1 MKIPHIKKMTMT
13 VLIGLGFIGYAFTY
27 AESSLKNI
35 VAAKT
40 SKTAAV
46 KKSAIAITLKDISLE
61 NVEFDF
67 NEAAIRSSSYQELDR
82 VAKLLVDNK
91 GALKIS
97 GHADNIGAYVYNW
110 NLSKK
115 RADSVKAYLKSK
127 GADVER
133 IAATE
138 FGDTKPV
145 ASNKTAEGR
154 QKNRRVE
161 MDFL

>member
-1 MKIPHIKKMTMT
+1 MRTMHIKKTAMAA
-13 VLIGLGFIGYAFTY
+13 LLGIGFAGYSFTDS
-27 AESSLKNI
+27 ELPLKNI
-35 VAAKT
+35 VA
-40 SKTAAV
+40 V
-46 KKSAIAITLKDISLE
+46 KPSNTVAIEKSVITINLKEISLE

-91 GALKIS
+91 AALKIS

-115 RADSVKAYLKSK
+115 RADAVKAYLKSK
-127 GADVER
+127 GADIGRV
-133 IAATE
+133 AATE

>member
-1 MKIPHIKKMTMT
+1 MA
-13 VLIGLGFIGYAFTY
+13 VLLGLGFAGYAFTY
-27 AESSLKNI
+27 TTSPLKTTVI
-35 VAAKT
+35 PKT
-40 SKTAAV
+40 SNLAALNKSTAAL
-46 KKSAIAITLKDISLE
+46 ALKDIALE

-67 NEAAIRSSSYQELDR
+67 NEASIRSSSYQELDR

-91 GALKIS
+91 AALKIS

-115 RADSVKAYLKSK
+115 RADAVKAYLKSK
-127 GADVER
+127 GADIER
-133 IAATE
+133 VAATE
-138 FGDTKPV
+138 FGDTKPI
-145 ASNKTAEGR
+145 ASNKTSEGR